1 MKKYRLTIDHE
12 RCWGCLTC
20 EVACKQENRAAEGVK
35 LIEVQ
40 EIGPKA
46 ENDHLEF
53 SFFVNVCRQCDDPP
67 CVDACPEEAILQGI
81 DGIVFLND
89 DLCTG
94 CRLCLDA
101 CPYKVIA
108 YNHEKG
114 IVQKCNLC
122 QHRVDHGLLPACAD
136 NICLAHCISFD
147 HQGIQSRNQGE

>member
-1 MKKYRLTIDHE
+1 MRKYSLTIDHE
-12 RCWGCLTC
+12 RCWGCKTC

-35 LIEVQ
+35 LVEVQ
-40 EIGPKA
+40 EIGPKV

-67 CVDACPEEAILQGI
+67 CVDACPEEAILQKT

-101 CPYKVIA
+101 CPYEVIA

-114 IVQKCNLC
+114 TAQKCNLC

-136 NICLAHCISFD
+136 NICLAHCISFS
-147 HQGIQSRNQGE
+147 HQGILSRNQGE